1 MSAKERKR
9 KKEVKPNR
17 GVMPAALGGFVLG
30 ALTVLFIVWAYSGF
44 RTEGGLPAA
53 SPGGGQAEVSVQPAP
68 AETPP
73 ALPANPQPSGPA
85 GSSRPWVQAGPS
97 SPVSPASP
105 APTPSPGLANPDL
118 RQRNLVLPVQG
129 ITPENL
135 QDTFDDARSG
145 GRVHEALDILA
156 PRNTP
161 VLAVED
167 GRVAKLFTSKQGGL
181 TIYQFD
187 PSETY
192 AYYYAHLERYADGV
206 KEGVTLR
213 RGQVIGYVGTSGNAA
228 PDTPHLHFAIFR
240 LTPEKRWWEGDP
252 LNPFTILGGHAS
264 GRVERA
270 R

>member
-1 MSAKERKR
+1 MSKR
-9 KKEVKPNR
+9 ESKANR

-30 ALTVLFIVWAYSGF
+30 ALTVLFIVWAYNGF
-44 RTEGGLPAA
+44 RTESGLPTAA
-53 SPGGGQAEVSVQPAP
+53 PGAQARVEVRPAP

-73 ALPANPQPSGPA
+73 ALPAAPPAQSGPT
-85 GSSRPWVQAGPS
+85 GSSRPWVEGGQAPS
-97 SPVSPASP
+97 PSSP
-105 APTPSPGLANPDL
+105 APTPSPGSANPDL

-129 ITPENL
+129 ITPEKL
-135 QDTFDDARSG
+135 QNTFDDSRSG
-145 GRVHEALDILA
+145 GRVHEAIDILA

-206 KEGVTLR
+206 KEGIVLR
-213 RGQVIGYVGTSGNAA
+213 RGQVIGYVGTSGNA
-228 PDTPHLHFAIFR
+228 PPETPHLHFAIFR

-252 LNPFTILGGHAS
+252 LNPFPILGGRGAD
-264 GRVERA
+264 RVEPA

>member
-1 MSAKERKR
+1 MSA
-9 KKEVKPNR
+9 
-17 GVMPAALGGFVLG
+17 GLGGFVLG
-30 ALTVLFIVWAYSGF
+30 ALTVLFIVWAYAGF
-44 RTEGGLPAA
+44 RTESGLPTAA
-53 SPGGGQAEVSVQPAP
+53 PVGSQVEVQPAP

-73 ALPANPQPSGPA
+73 VLPAAPPTQSGP
-85 GSSRPWVQAGPS
+85 SRPWVQGGPAAM
-97 SPVSPASP
+97 PTPASP
-105 APTPSPGLANPDL
+105 APTPQPGAAESPDL

-129 ITPENL
+129 ITPEKL
-135 QDTFDDARSG
+135 QNTYDDSRSG
-145 GRVHEALDILA
+145 GRVHEAIDILA

-187 PSETY
+187 PTEAY

-206 KEGVTLR
+206 KEGVVLR
-213 RGQVIGYVGTSGNAA
+213 RGQVIGYVGTSGNA
-228 PDTPHLHFAIFR
+228 PPETPHLHFAIFR

-252 LNPFTILGGHAS
+252 INPFAILGGGRGAD
-264 GRVERA
+264 RVEPA

>member
-1 MSAKERKR
+1 MS
-9 KKEVKPNR
+9 KKESRTNR
-17 GVMPAALGGFVLG
+17 GVMPAALGGFILG
-30 ALTVLFIVWAYSGF
+30 ALTVLFIVWAYTGF
-44 RTEGGLPAA
+44 RTESGLPTAP
-53 SPGGGQAEVSVQPAP
+53 PGGQPRVEVQPAP

-73 ALPANPQPSGPA
+73 SLPTTPPPQSDP
-85 GSSRPWVQAGPS
+85 SRPWIAG
-97 SPVSPASP
+97 PASP
-105 APTPSPGLANPDL
+105 PSLAPTPSPGAANPDL
-118 RQRNLVLPVQG
+118 SQRNLVMPVQG
-129 ITPENL
+129 ITPEKL
-135 QDTFDDARSG
+135 QNTFDDARSG

-187 PSETY
+187 PTETY

-213 RGQVIGYVGTSGNAA
+213 RGQVIGYVGTSGNA
-228 PDTPHLHFAIFR
+228 PPETPHLHFAIFR

-252 LNPFTILGGHAS
+252 LNPFTILGGRILD
-264 GRVERA
+264 RVEPA

>member
-1 MSAKERKR
+1 M
-9 KKEVKPNR
+9 KKEQETRPSR
-17 GVMPAALGGFVLG
+17 GVMSAGLGGFVLG
-30 ALTVLFIVWAYSGF
+30 ALTVLFIVWAYNGF
-44 RTEGGLPAA
+44 RTESGLPTAA
-53 SPGGGQAEVSVQPAP
+53 PSGNQAEIHVQPAP

-73 ALPANPQPSGPA
+73 ALPVAPPATGTPSGSDP
-85 GSSRPWVQAGPS
+85 SRPWLQGGPAATPS
-97 SPVSPASP
+97 PPSPV
-105 APTPSPGLANPDL
+105 PTPSPGSANPDL

-129 ITPENL
+129 ITPEKLSN
-135 QDTFDDARSG
+135 TFEDSRSG
-145 GRVHEALDILA
+145 GRVHEAIDIMA

-187 PSETY
+187 PTETY

-206 KEGVTLR
+206 KEGIGLR
-213 RGQVIGYVGTSGNAA
+213 RGQVIGYVGTSGNAS
-228 PDTPHLHFAIFR
+228 PDGPHLHFAIFR

-252 LNPFTILGGHAS
+252 LNPFPILGGGRGAD
-264 GRVERA
+264 RVEPA